1 MVRTG
6 AKTFSDGV
14 TLDLIADRDGKTNF
28 IVWDGKCAKAMPQF
42 VHDGA
47 RHVPLLIDPS
57 IMRSLHLPR
66 DSADYGSTRKLF
78 DKISSLI
85 SRVTQAG
92 EALVQLSSFFV
103 FATWVG
109 DTLPVAPFLWIVS
122 PPTTSSAPLEQ
133 VLGLLCRRALVVSSS
148 SLGEFYSL
156 TGDLHPTFLTKVFQ
170 PTRRFLDL
178 LSKSTRRGALM
189 AAGGKAID
197 ATCAKA
203 VFAREPLR
211 DSSSAGFPLEL
222 ALSPTRNYIPL
233 LDSSEAQQIA
243 AEFQAQLLRY
253 RLRNLAKV
261 GAPEI
266 DLSQFTVPV
275 QEIAYSLGACIV
287 GDDELQARIVPL
299 LEPVDAE
306 IQVTR
311 ASLLPAFTLE
321 VLLARCH
328 GTTGRY
334 FPVTDLTGDLNTL
347 LRGRGETLEVS
358 PENTGWTLR
367 ALGLHTNFIS
377 GGRKG
382 LVLTNELREKIH
394 DLAAGY
400 GVQTLRAPSAKIEC
414 AWCAALKLPWAQAN
428 GRTPS

>member
-1 MVRTG
+1 MLPAQKLCSR
-6 AKTFSDGV
+6 ASRFA
-14 TLDLIADRDGKTNF
+14 IR
-28 IVWDGKCAKAMPQF
+28 
-42 VHDGA
+42 
-47 RHVPLLIDPS
+47 RVPVFRESP
-57 IMRSLHLPR
+57 
-66 DSADYGSTRKLF
+66 
-78 DKISSLI
+78 
-85 SRVTQAG
+85 
-92 EALVQLSSFFV
+92 LS
-103 FATWVG
+103 
-109 DTLPVAPFLWIVS
+109 
-122 PPTTSSAPLEQ
+122 
-133 VLGLLCRRALVVSSS
+133 
-148 SLGEFYSL
+148 
-156 TGDLHPTFLTKVFQ
+156 
-170 PTRRFLDL
+170 
-178 LSKSTRRGALM
+178 
-189 AAGGKAID
+189 
-197 ATCAKA
+197 
-203 VFAREPLR
+203 
-211 DSSSAGFPLEL
+211 
-222 ALSPTRNYIPL
+222 SPTRNYIPL

-266 DLSQFTVPV
+266 HSSQFTVPV

-299 LEPVDAE
+299 LEPIDAE

-400 GVQTLRAPSAKIEC
+400 GVQTLRAPSAKLN
-414 AWCAALKLPWAQAN
+414 AHGA
-428 GRTPS
+428 RR